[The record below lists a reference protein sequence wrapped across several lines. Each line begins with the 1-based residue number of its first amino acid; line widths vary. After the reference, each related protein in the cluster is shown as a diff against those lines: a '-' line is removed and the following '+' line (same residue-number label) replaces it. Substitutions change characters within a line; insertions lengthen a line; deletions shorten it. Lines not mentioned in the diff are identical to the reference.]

1 MRSKEPVKRVAVA
14 VLGIPIALVLVYLG
28 GWPLAATLAVIALLA
43 ARELFLFGQRKDVE
57 AFRWIGLTGAVGLV
71 LLAGWTR
78 SYHAFAPWALTEIL
92 VVLIL
97 SAAAAVW
104 QRWPKGQPL
113 LSASLTVFGVLYAGG
128 CLSFAIFLR
137 HLPETSGWF
146 GPTHPLQGLL
156 LLCFPLAVTWM
167 GDSAAYFFGTLLG
180 NRKLIP
186 AVSPGKTVAGG
197 VAGLITSSLTGAAA
211 GGWLMGFYPQPLAS
225 TLAGGVFGL
234 VLGLAIQ
241 IGDLVESVFK
251 REAGVKDSGT
261 IFPGHGGILD
271 RFDAL
276 LFTLPTAYALI
287 RLMGVFQ

>member
-1 MRSKEPVKRVAVA
+1 MKRVAVA
-14 VLGIPIALVLVYLG
+14 VLGIPIAVGLVYLG
-28 GWPLAATLAVIALLA
+28 GWPLAAALAMIAPLA
-43 ARELFLFGQRKDVE
+43 GRELFLLGRAKDVE
-57 AFRWIGLTGAVGLV
+57 AFWWIGMTGTVVLV

-78 SYHAFAPWALTEIL
+78 SYATFAPWALTEIL
-92 VVLIL
+92 VVLVL

-104 QRWPKGQPL
+104 HRWPRGQPL
-113 LSASLTVFGVLYAGG
+113 LSVSLSVFGVLYTGG

-137 HLPETSGWF
+137 HLPETSGWS
-146 GPTHPLQGLL
+146 GPSHPLQGLF

-180 NRKLIP
+180 KRKLIP

-197 VAGLITSSLTGAAA
+197 VAGLVTSFLTGAAV
-211 GGWLMGFYPQPLAS
+211 GGIVMGFYPEPLAS

-234 VLGLAIQ
+234 VLGFAIQ

-251 REAGVKDSGT
+251 REAGVKDSGS

-276 LFTLPTAYALI
+276 LFTLPVAYGLI
-287 RLMGVFQ
+287 RLLEVLR